1 MKTGEDQCH
10 QLIGYKFP
18 FQVSLLNGKCP
29 VTCEIMHAELFAP
42 RAGSVVPRL
51 FIRVHTVGQGVD
63 RVDTGT
69 DESFTPEFWRMAT
82 KPLQVL
88 KVWGGLK

>member
-18 FQVSLLNGKCP
+18 FQVTLLNGKCP
-29 VTCEIMHAELFAP
+29 VTCEITHAEWFHPGADRDP
-42 RAGSVVPRL
+42 WL

-63 RVDTGT
+63 RHDAGT
-69 DESFTPEFWRMAT
+69 DAAFTPEFWRMAT
-82 KPLQVL
+82 KPLKVL
-88 KVWGGLK
+88 EIWEGLK